1 MIVSLAMSLVL
12 SAPETILPGALD
24 LPVIEGSRPSVEC
37 LGLRERLAEA
47 GSPYACLE
55 TSYDAANDMVFAY
68 KRSAE
73 QAGWTSDGGAA
84 NALWLRRTAAE
95 GKCQRLTLAAFPG
108 TEGGAQPRA
117 ADIIFAMDPDV
128 RCPRPTTAP

>member
-1 MIVSLAMSLVL
+1 MILSLAMSLVL
-12 SAPETILPGALD
+12 GAPETVMPGVLD
-24 LPVIEGSRPSVEC
+24 LPLIEGSRPTVEC

-47 GSPYACLE
+47 GSPYTCLE

-84 NALWLRRTAAE
+84 NALWLRRTAAD
-95 GKCQRLTLAAFPG
+95 GKCQRLMLAAFPG
-108 TEGGAQPRA
+108 PEGGAQRRA
-117 ADIIFAMDPDV
+117 AAIIFAMDPDV
-128 RCPRPTTAP
+128 RCPRPTPAP